1 LNPKKEKNG
10 GKRNRVAPAPPD
22 ETPDHPEDGAP

>member
-1 LNPKKEKNG
+1 LNPKKENNG